1 MTILGKLIA
10 LYREAGYE
18 AMTGYN
24 PHHFDGWM
32 AAPYTRFIHQNR
44 VVGTAGMAL
53 QEIMVLEGLAEHL
66 APQRIL
72 IIGNAM
78 GWSTIALGLIFPKA
92 QILAIDPD
100 NGGNDLTNRLA
111 KQAKLSIEAVHG
123 YSPQDVQPL
132 AAKHLKGPVDLVLI
146 DAIHTPEAV
155 GQDWRA
161 AAPLADDGTVWLFH
175 DIIDWKLHAPFW
187 ELCAAH
193 GLAGRILTRTASGMA
208 AAWKEGEARKGL
220 ADYLSIFSDNPDL
233 FRAFRQAALST
244 QGRQLDQVFQSL
256 K

>member
-1 MTILGKLIA
+1 MTILGRLIS
-10 LYREAGYE
+10 LYREAGFE
-18 AMTGYN
+18 PLTGYN

-32 AAPYTRFIHQNR
+32 AAPYTRFIHNGR
-44 VVGTAGMAL
+44 IVGTAGMAL
-53 QEIMVLEGLAEHL
+53 QEIMVLEGLKDL
-66 APQRIL
+66 LSPKLIL

-92 QILAIDPD
+92 KILAIDPD
-100 NGGNDLTNRLA
+100 QGGNEITNRLA
-111 KQAKLSIEAVHG
+111 AKAGLKIEAVAG
-123 YSPQDVQPL
+123 FSPQDVDRL
-132 AAKHLKGPVDLVLI
+132 AGKHLGGKLDLVLI
-146 DAIHTPEAV
+146 DAVHTPEAV
-155 GQDWRA
+155 REDCQA
-161 AAPLADDGTVWLFH
+161 VAPLAQAGTVWLFH

-187 ELCAAH
+187 ELCQGQ

-208 AAWKEGEARKGL
+208 VAWTDGPDRQGL
-220 ADYLSIFSDNPDL
+220 KDYVGIFCENPDL